1 MGIYL
6 NLNYRTRKRGSSN
19 TENLMVILNYFY
31 NGKKLRKS
39 LGIKV
44 LLKDWNEDSKENPVR
59 KTDPDHRSKNLL
71 LKEKLL
77 EMNKIVQ
84 RIELQG
90 QLPTVELVEMYVSK
104 LVEKKMVE
112 TKKEYGFSTLL
123 DEYILDVKKDIRLS
137 NNYLRTL
144 INSLE
149 QVREFV
155 DVYSGGRYFNIGE
168 IDEDFQRDYLNYSTK
183 SKNRLPSTTN
193 KHLRCLRGFIRWC
206 HRNGFCD
213 KVIEGIKINTT
224 FDKEIIFLNRAELL
238 QLSEFTEFDFTNDNH
253 SKYTNEYFSVP
264 LKNGKYRKFTN
275 LEVYKD
281 MLIFGCGLGCR
292 FGDLIKL
299 KIDNYHFDDT
309 QKGNGYFV
317 FRMEKSN
324 VGKKVRVPINQ
335 LTFNIWKK
343 YSSSRTR
350 EDFIFPPSQRG
361 CLVSNQKFN
370 QHIKEIGR
378 IVGLNR
384 RVSKPSFT
392 TDGKVVKGTDIREPL
407 YKFISSHIMRRTFI
421 REGINNN
428 LPYHIIMSMSGHSSE
443 QIFRG
448 YFNTTEEELKVGG
461 SKMFSIGEISPPNV
475 VNTETTDILSYLN
488 QMDDEKKKLFVEL
501 LKNFNK

>member
-1 MGIYL
+1 
-6 NLNYRTRKRGSSN
+6 
-19 TENLMVILNYFY
+19 MVILNYFY

-59 KTDPDHRSKNLL
+59 RTDPDHRSKNLL

-155 DVYSGGRYFNIGE
+155 DVYSGGRYFNISE
-168 IDEDFQRDYLNYSTK
+168 IDSDFQRDYLSYSTK
-183 SKNRLPSTTN
+183 EKKRLPSTTS
-193 KHLRCLRGFIRWC
+193 KHLRYLRGFIRWC

-213 KVIEGIKINTT
+213 KIVENIKINTS
-224 FDKEIIFLNRAELL
+224 FDKDVIFLNRTELL
-238 QLSEFTEFDFTNDNH
+238 QLSEFTDFDFTTENH
-253 SKYTNEYFSVP
+253 TKYTTEYFSVP
-264 LKNGKYRKFTN
+264 LKNGRTRVFTN

-281 MLIFGCGLGCR
+281 MLVFGCGVGCR
-292 FGDLIKL
+292 FGDLVKL
-299 KIDNYHFDDT
+299 KIDNYHFDET
-309 QKGNGYFV
+309 NRMKGHFV

-324 VGKKVRVPINQ
+324 MGKKVRVPINQ

-350 EDFIFPPSQRG
+350 EDFIFPQSQRG
-361 CLVSNQKFN
+361 NLVSNQKFN
-370 QHIKEIGR
+370 QHIKEIGE

-384 RVSKPSFT
+384 WVSKPSFT

-461 SKMFSIGEISPPNV
+461 SKMFSIY
-475 VNTETTDILSYLN
+475 ETTEEKEPPIEQPDSLVTQFQNMSDEDKRLLN
-488 QMDDEKKKLFVEL
+488 ELFNRMR
-501 LKNFNK
+501 K